1 MIGGDRGLGFMLFV
15 SAQEYK
21 TEEVS
26 LGVLV
31 WRPS

>member
-15 SAQEYK
+15 SAQEYQ